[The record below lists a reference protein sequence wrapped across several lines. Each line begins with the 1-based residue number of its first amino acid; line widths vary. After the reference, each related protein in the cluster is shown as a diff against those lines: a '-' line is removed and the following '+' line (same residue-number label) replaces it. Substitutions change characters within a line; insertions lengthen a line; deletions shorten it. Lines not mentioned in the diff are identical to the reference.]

1 MEFSEKLKLLRA
13 QRNISQAK
21 LAEEIHISR
30 SAVAKW
36 ENGLGLPGSDS
47 LQMLADY
54 FDLSVSDLLPDQDNA
69 EVIINKNQ
77 TIVQQKN
84 LIYTLLALMGI
95 GAFVLIYIFIE
106 PLRGVLDLIGLGVI
120 FIILG
125 IFNMK
130 GNIASIHWYNR
141 RKVTKENQRA
151 YCKLI
156 GTGTTIMG
164 IALILSAIAQIYISI
179 ETGAVITMIGTI
191 LGLILMVYAQIKY
204 NKGLF

>member
-1 MEFSEKLKLLRA
+1 MEFSEKLKLLRS

-125 IFNMK
+125 IFNIK

-151 YCKLI
+151 YCMFI

-164 IALILSAIAQIYISI
+164 IALILSAITQIYISI

-204 NKGLF
+204 NRGIF

>member
-84 LIYTLLALMGI
+84 LICTLLTLMGI

-151 YCKLI
+151 YCMFI
-156 GTGTTIMG
+156 GSGTAIMG

-204 NKGLF
+204 NRGIF